1 MNPAEFLTISS
12 AVVPDREALIAG
24 DGSRRITYIDMASR
38 VNRLANALQGLGVNT
53 GDKVA
58 VMAVNSPEA
67 VECYYACAKIG
78 ACFVPLNPRAKQ
90 DELEYMLNTSEAGV
104 VFAGDRYLRMMA
116 QIRPRLAGVHELVA
130 LESKHEGL
138 KSYDGL
144 LASNGDDEIF
154 TDIDESDPSVLIFT
168 SGTTAM
174 PKGVALTYLNL
185 SLYVMNTMS
194 PADPT
199 AAEESTLLSVG
210 VFHVAG
216 ITAVMSSIWGGRR
229 LVILPQFEP
238 EAWLQAV
245 QNERVTHAFVVP
257 TMLKRVMEH
266 PKFHDYDLSSLQ
278 LITYGAAPMPFEVVR
293 KAIDVFAEV
302 APNVGLMNAYG
313 QTESNSTLTYLAPE
327 DHRLDGTD
335 EENEQKIK
343 RLRSV
348 GRPMDD
354 VEVAIMDGRN
364 HPLLPNQ
371 EGEICVKSARV
382 MKGYLK
388 QADATA
394 SAIVDGWLHTG
405 DVGYLDEDSYLF
417 ITGRV
422 KDLIIRGGENISAG
436 EIESTLEGHPAVE
449 EAAVI
454 GVPDPDWGEAIKAI
468 VVVKDHEKT
477 SIEDLQAYCRERLAS
492 FKTPAYIAFVDEL
505 PRNPLGKILKTDL
518 RRDHGGADND

>member
-12 AVVPDREALIAG
+12 AVVPDREALISG
-24 DGSRRITYIDMASR
+24 DGSKRITYMEMASR
-38 VNRLANALQGLGVNT
+38 VNRIANALQGMGIQA

-58 VMAVNSPEA
+58 VMSVNSPEA

-90 DELEYMLNTSEAGV
+90 EEIEYMLNTSEVAV
-104 VFAGDRYLRMMA
+104 AFVGDRYLSSMA
-116 QIRPRLAGVHELVA
+116 QLRPRLASLRELIA
-130 LESKHEGL
+130 IESQHEGL
-138 KSYDGL
+138 KSYAGL
-144 LASNGDDEIF
+144 LASSSDDEIF
-154 TDIDESDPSVLIFT
+154 TDIDEGDPSVLIFT

-194 PADPT
+194 PADP
-199 AAEESTLLSVG
+199 AAEEESTLLSVG

-229 LVILPQFEP
+229 LVILPQFDP
-238 EAWLQAV
+238 EAWLHAV
-245 QNERVTHAFVVP
+245 QNEHVTHSFVVP

-266 PKFHDYDLSSLQ
+266 PHFGNYDISSLQ

-293 KAIDVFAEV
+293 KAIDVFAV
-302 APNVGLMNAYG
+302 AAPKVGLMNAYG

-327 DHRLDGTD
+327 DHRLDGSAD
-335 EENEQKIK
+335 ENERKIK

-354 VEVAIMDGRN
+354 VAVAIMDAHNR
-364 HPLLPNQ
+364 PLPANQ
-371 EGEICVKSARV
+371 EGEICVQSARV

-394 SAIVDGWLHTG
+394 STIVDGWLHTG
-405 DVGYLDEDSYLF
+405 DVGYLDEDKYLF

-436 EIESTLEGHPAVE
+436 EIEAVLEGHEAVE

-468 VVVKDHEKT
+468 VVLKKGAAAT
-477 SIEDLQAYCRERLAS
+477 REDLQAYARERLAS
-492 FKTPAYIAFVDEL
+492 YKMPAYITFVDEL
-505 PRNPLGKILKTDL
+505 PRNPLGKVLKTDL
-518 RRDHGGADND
+518 RKEHGGADNV

>member
-12 AVVPDREALIAG
+12 AVVPDRDALIAG
-24 DGSRRITYIDMASR
+24 DGSKRISYMEMASR
-38 VNRLANALQGLGVNT
+38 VNRLANALQGMGVGV

-58 VMAVNSPEA
+58 LMAVNSPEA
-67 VECYYACAKIG
+67 VETYYACAKIG
-78 ACFVPLNPRAKQ
+78 ACFVPLNPRAKH
-90 DELEYMLNTSEAGV
+90 EEIEYMINTSEAGIL
-104 VFAGDRYLRMMA
+104 FAGDRYLNMMA
-116 QIRPRLAGVHELVA
+116 QLRPRLSGLRELIA
-130 LESKHEGL
+130 LEHEHEGL
-138 KSYDGL
+138 KSYASL
-144 LASNGDDEIF
+144 LAASSEDEIF
-154 TDIDESDPSVLIFT
+154 TDIDEGDPSVLIFT

-199 AAEESTLLSVG
+199 ADEESTLLSVG

-238 EAWLQAV
+238 EAWLHAV

-266 PKFHDYDLSSLQ
+266 PHFRNYDISSLQ

-293 KAIDVFAEV
+293 KAIDVFAEA

-327 DHRLDGTD
+327 DHRLDGTP
-335 EENEQKIK
+335 EENEKKIR

-354 VEVAIMDGRN
+354 VEVAIMDAHN
-364 HPLLPNQ
+364 QPLAPRE

-405 DVGYLDEDSYLF
+405 DVGYLDEDNYLF

-436 EIESTLEGHPAVE
+436 EIESVLEGHPAIE

-454 GVPDPDWGEAIKAI
+454 GVPDPDWGETLKAI

-477 SIEDLQAYCRERLAS
+477 SVEDLQAYCRDRLAS
-492 FKTPAYIAFVDEL
+492 YKMPAYIAFIDEL
-505 PRNPLGKILKTDL
+505 PRNPLGKVLKTEL
-518 RRDHGGADND
+518 RKDHGGADNG

>member
-24 DGSRRITYIDMASR
+24 DGSKRITYEQMASR
-38 VNRLANALQGLGVNT
+38 VNRIANALLGMGVQV

-58 VMAVNSPEA
+58 VMSVNSPEA

-90 DELEYMLNTSEAGV
+90 EELEYMINTSEAGV
-104 VFAGDRYLRMMA
+104 VFTGDRYLGMMA
-116 QIRPRLAGVHELVA
+116 QLRPRLAGVREVIA
-130 LESKHEGL
+130 LESAHEGL
-138 KSYDGL
+138 KSYAGL
-144 LASNGDDEIF
+144 LASSPDDEIF
-154 TDIDESDPSVLIFT
+154 TDVDEGDPSVLIFT

-194 PADPT
+194 PADPV
-199 AAEESTLLSVG
+199 EEVESTLLSVG

-229 LVILPQFEP
+229 LVILPQFDP
-238 EAWLQAV
+238 EGWLHAV
-245 QNERVTHAFVVP
+245 ANEHVTHAFVVP

-266 PKFHDYDLSSLQ
+266 PHFTNYDLSSLQ

-293 KAIDVFAEV
+293 KAIDVFATA
-302 APNVGLMNAYG
+302 APSVGLMNAYG
-313 QTESNSTLTYLAPE
+313 QTESNSTLTYLGPD
-327 DHRLDGTD
+327 DHRLDGD
-335 EENEQKIK
+335 DGENELKIK

-354 VEVAIMDGRN
+354 VEVAIMDAHN
-364 HPLLPNQ
+364 QPLKPRE

-394 SAIVDGWLHTG
+394 SAIIDGWLHTG

-436 EIESTLEGHPAVE
+436 EIESVLEGNPAVE

-454 GVPDPDWGEAIKAI
+454 GVPDPDWGETIKAI
-468 VVVKDHEKT
+468 VVLKNGNAAT
-477 SIEDLQAYCRERLAS
+477 REDLQAYSRERLAS
-492 FKTPAYIAFVDEL
+492 YKMPAYIAFVGEL
-505 PRNPLGKILKTDL
+505 PRNPLGKVLKTDL
-518 RRDHGGADND
+518 RKEHGGADNE

>member
-12 AVVPDREALIAG
+12 AVVPDREALISG
-24 DGSRRITYIDMASR
+24 DGSKRITYMDMASR
-38 VNRLANALQGLGVNT
+38 VNRIANALQGMGVQV

-78 ACFVPLNPRAKQ
+78 ACFVPLNPRAKH
-90 DELEYMLNTSEAGV
+90 EEIEYMINTSEAGV
-104 VFAGDRYLRMMA
+104 LFIGDRYLHMMS
-116 QIRPRLAGVHELVA
+116 QLRPRLTGLRELIA
-130 LESKHEGL
+130 LEGAHEGL
-138 KSYDGL
+138 KSYGGL
-144 LASNGDDEIF
+144 LASSPDDDIF

-194 PADPT
+194 PADPVSP
-199 AAEESTLLSVG
+199 EESTLLSVG

-229 LVILPQFEP
+229 LVILPQFDP
-238 EAWLQAV
+238 EAWLHAV
-245 QNERVTHAFVVP
+245 QHERVTHAFVVP

-266 PKFHDYDLSSLQ
+266 PHFHNYDLSSLQ

-293 KAIDVFAEV
+293 KAIDVFAEA

-327 DHRLDGTD
+327 DHRLDGTP
-335 EENEQKIK
+335 EENEKKIK

-354 VEVAIMDGRN
+354 VEVAIMDA
-364 HPLLPNQ
+364 HNQ
-371 EGEICVKSARV
+371 PVKPHEEGEICVKSARV

-405 DVGYLDEDSYLF
+405 DVGYLDEDGYLF

-436 EIESTLEGHPAVE
+436 EIEAALEGHPAVE

-454 GVPDPDWGEAIKAI
+454 GVPDPDWGETVKAI
-468 VVVKDHEKT
+468 VVLKNGSHATVE
-477 SIEDLQAYCRERLAS
+477 ELQAYARERLAS
-492 FKTPAYIAFVDEL
+492 YKMPAYVTFVPEL
-505 PRNPLGKILKTDL
+505 PRNPLGKVLKTEL
-518 RRDHGGADND
+518 RKEHGAPDNN

>member
-12 AVVPDREALIAG
+12 AVVPDREALISG
-24 DGSRRITYIDMASR
+24 DGSKRITYMEMASR
-38 VNRLANALQGLGVNT
+38 VNRIANALQGMGIQA

-58 VMAVNSPEA
+58 VMSVNSPEA

-90 DELEYMLNTSEAGV
+90 EEIEHMLNTSEVAV
-104 VFAGDRYLRMMA
+104 AFVGDRYLSSMA
-116 QIRPRLAGVHELVA
+116 QLRPRLASLRELIA
-130 LESKHEGL
+130 IESQHEGL
-138 KSYDGL
+138 KSYAGL
-144 LASNGDDEIF
+144 LASSNDDEIF
-154 TDIDESDPSVLIFT
+154 TDIDEGDPSVLIFT

-194 PADPT
+194 PADP
-199 AAEESTLLSVG
+199 AAEEESTLLSVG

-229 LVILPQFEP
+229 LVILPQFDP
-238 EAWLQAV
+238 EAWLHAV
-245 QNERVTHAFVVP
+245 QNEHVTHSFVVP

-266 PKFHDYDLSSLQ
+266 PHFGNYDISSLQ

-293 KAIDVFAEV
+293 KAIDVFAMA
-302 APNVGLMNAYG
+302 APKVGLMNAYG

-327 DHRLDGTD
+327 DHRLDGSAD
-335 EENEQKIK
+335 ENERKIK

-354 VEVAIMDGRN
+354 VAVAIMDAHNR
-364 HPLLPNQ
+364 PLPANQ
-371 EGEICVKSARV
+371 EGEICVQSARV

-394 SAIVDGWLHTG
+394 STIVDGWLHTG
-405 DVGYLDEDSYLF
+405 DVGYLDEDKYLF

-436 EIESTLEGHPAVE
+436 EIEAVLEGDEAVE

-468 VVVKDHEKT
+468 VVLKKGAAAT
-477 SIEDLQAYCRERLAS
+477 REDLQAYARERLAS
-492 FKTPAYIAFVDEL
+492 YKMPAYITFVDEL
-505 PRNPLGKILKTDL
+505 PRNPLGKVLKTDL
-518 RRDHGGADND
+518 RKEHGGADNA